1 MEEQLHDLSKQFV
14 LVLLAGKFKLCK
26 KFLLDRTVPQFF
38 DFKGTAVKASCKVGS
53 YEVVLH
59 LSRVKWETLDD
70 WVGFRS
76 W

>member
-53 YEVVLH
+53 YEVILH
-59 LSRVKWETLDD
+59 FSRVKCETLDG
-70 WVGFRS
+70 WVGFWS